1 MSRTKKLPAPPALA
15 AEALALYATEYAA
28 VAKAAD
34 GDTLAVVLS
43 PVNAT
48 RILATKY
55 GGGTSRV
62 ASPVARVYYAENGR
76 RNPLDIAP
84 DAAPSVVRRAIVR
97 RRDYPLLSD
106 DSGVSSDGN
115 ATLGRWETVAASAAA
130 ALGRRF
136 SVREAKDSY
145 ARATGGAETYAGRG
159 TKAAAPSTR

>member
-76 RNPLDIAP
+76 RNPLDI
-84 DAAPSVVRRAIVR
+84 DASATPSSVRRAIVR
-97 RRDYPLLSD
+97 RRDYPLLAD
-106 DSGVSSDGN
+106 GSGASADGN
-115 ATLGRWETVAASAAA
+115 ATLGRWETVAASVAA
-130 ALGRRF
+130 ALGTRY
-136 SVREAKDSY
+136 SVAAAKDAY